1 MKILSIDF
9 GVKKIGLA
17 ISDPA
22 EKIAFPLEVIENQV
36 FEKSDFVWLSLAQ
49 IIRQEEIAK
58 IVVGLPVY
66 QKNKDKPEI
75 YNQVL
80 KFIAELKNHFP
91 KIAIDTQ
98 DELLS
103 SQTAQNLT
111 KQKNR
116 HDLAAMVIL
125 EDYLEKAKTKY

>member
-1 MKILSIDF
+1 MKTLAIDF

-17 ISDPA
+17 VSDPA
-22 EKIAFPLEVIENQV
+22 EKIAFPLDVIENRV
-36 FEKSDFVWLSLAQ
+36 FKKPGFIWLSLAK
-49 IIRQEEIAK
+49 IIRQEKIEK

-66 QKNKDKPEI
+66 QKNKNKPEI

-80 KFIAELKNHFP
+80 KFIGELKNHFP
-91 KIAIDTQ
+91 KIKIVAQ

-103 SQTAQNLT
+103 SQSTQNLT

-125 EDYLEKAKTKY
+125 EDYLEKKR